1 MKKLKDSIK
10 YLKNMQ
16 SVYESKLA
24 EKENIDPNTI
34 NSLESKVINLAEE
47 NMNLQVLIYYY

>member
-1 MKKLKDSIK
+1 ML
-10 YLKNMQ
+10 

-34 NSLESKVINLAEE
+34 SDLESRVICLSEE
-47 NMNLQVLIYYY
+47 NLSLQVIIIYFL